1 MKTPAILKRLITP
14 LFCLVQVVV
23 LIAYQVPVKSFAA
36 TIEPQKTPITTED
49 LNDILAGHTYFS
61 VKEMAEGFEFPGK
74 AKCGTP
80 SNTGGSIPGTSNK
93 EKVYYYFINKGLSP
107 VQASGIMGSL
117 QAEAHFEPRLVEYG
131 FLNSRDEVSKAGQ
144 PSSLDDNVPPN
155 RNKDG
160 TPSTNGVPGY
170 GIAQFTSPSYKQQ
183 LRDAATS
190 RGVIAGDLLLQL
202 DTLWNMLNSPN
213 LIKAV
218 LNPIRESNN
227 LKIVT
232 DLFTNGYEK
241 PGGDRPTALAK
252 RLNLATAILAELGS
266 KNAPSSSGTPG
277 VDSVCS
283 GGTAGQILISVS
295 GKVPCPIG
303 LSQSSNV
310 EAYDNGKLEIIN
322 TCSTHGVWVNATIA
336 KNIDN
341 LFNDALAAGLNLSNP
356 GGGFRTMAAQKSQ
369 WAIRCP
375 GVPETTKY
383 SRPPCL
389 ATSATMARPGYS
401 NHGMGLAIDFTCNG
415 SSIGVTYAGAKT
427 NPCWLWLS
435 AHAAEYGMYE
445 WGYDAATGIG
455 NRTSTYYEAWHWSV
469 NGN

>member
-1 MKTPAILKRLITP
+1 MKKPTILKRLITS

-36 TIEPQKTPITTED
+36 TTDPQKTPITTED
-49 LNDILAGHTYFS
+49 LNDILAGYTYFS
-61 VKEMAEGFEFPGK
+61 VKEMAPGFELPGK

-80 SNTGGSIPGTSNK
+80 SITGGSIPGTTNK

-107 VQASGIMGSL
+107 IQASGIMGSL
-117 QAEAHFEPRLVEYG
+117 QAEAGFEPRKVQISYPG
-131 FLNSRDEVSKAGQ
+131 HIFHNSRGEISRAG
-144 PSSLDDNVPPN
+144 PTSIDDNVPPN
-155 RNKDG
+155 DEA
-160 TPSTNGVPGY
+160 NGSPGY

-202 DTLWNMLNSPN
+202 DTLWNMLNSTN
-213 LIKAV
+213 LINAV
-218 LNPIRESNN
+218 LGPIRASNN
-227 LKIVT
+227 LKTVT

-266 KNAPSSSGTPG
+266 KNAPSYSGTPG

-303 LSQSSNV
+303 LSQSSDV

-341 LFNDALAAGLNLSNP
+341 LFNNAQNAGLNLSNP
-356 GGGFRTMAAQKSQ
+356 GGGFRTMATQKSQ

-415 SSIGVTYAGAKT
+415 ASIGPTYAGAKN

-455 NRTSTYYEAWHWSV
+455 NRISTYYEAWHWSV